1 MSTDTTKKLTKEML
15 CNYVDLTCEIDE
27 VREKIARC
35 EREIDKI
42 NELGTVVDSVSGGY
56 GGKQHFKI
64 EGIPLPE
71 LMALKKRLVKLKN
84 RLSRKEYDLLDM
96 TIEIEHRIMDIDD
109 VKIRR
114 VIELKYIK
122 GKTWN
127 EVAIALGQNVS
138 EDSIRMAFNRFL
150 MKEE

>member
-1 MSTDTTKKLTKEML
+1 MSTTTTKKLTKEML
-15 CNYVDLTCEIDE
+15 SDYVDLTCEIDE

-42 NELGTVVDSVSGGY
+42 NELGTVVDSVSGGF

-64 EGIPLPE
+64 EGLPLPE

>member
-1 MSTDTTKKLTKEML
+1 ML
-15 CNYVDLTCEIDE
+15 SDYVDLTCEIDE

-64 EGIPLPE
+64 EGLPLPE